1 LHDDIGVTSVFVTH
15 DQEEAFEV
23 ADRVVVMR
31 GGRIEQASTPQEV
44 FDHPAN
50 AYVMDF
56 LGNVNGFNGRLHR
69 GRALLGNCEVHCPE
83 YAGQSG
89 QHAVY
94 VRPHELDIEHHANG
108 SGGLRAKV
116 LHVNPA
122 GSVTRVQLLALE
134 LERVVHA
141 DLSPERYAELALQ
154 PGDTVYVAPRRVRVF
169 SSEPEYSI

>member
-1 LHDDIGVTSVFVTH
+1 
-15 DQEEAFEV
+15 
-23 ADRVVVMR
+23 
-31 GGRIEQASTPQEV
+31 
-44 FDHPAN
+44 
-50 AYVMDF
+50 MDF
-56 LGNVNGFNGRLHR
+56 LGNVNVFHGRLHR

-94 VRPHELDIEHHANG
+94 VRPHELEIEHHANG
-108 SGGLRAKV
+108 SGGLQAKV

-134 LERVVHA
+134 LERVLHA
-141 DLSPERYAELALQ
+141 DLSPERYAELRLQ

-169 SSEPEYSI
+169 APEPEYSI